1 MGFMPLAAK
10 NSSKGIERND
20 RCRDRK
26 IAGER
31 MAKGQQAFG
40 HGLLAQ
46 QLAGR
51 LKKHFADEGAS
62 TSLAIGVFGE
72 WGSGKSNLLQLV
84 HEAFKSDEANASPPP
99 VIIVPFNPWR
109 YEKEDRLLVPLLK
122 TIQREV
128 LAYEEENRSL
138 LGRLGW
144 SDESPKRIADFF
156 RNSAL
161 AFAKAFKIK
170 GEIPGVAEIE
180 FSSKEFI
187 EKVAESTKEKKPA
200 AGSIDTL
207 ESYYFDFEK
216 KLRKLTKGKG
226 GFRLLFLIDDLDRC
240 LPEKAV
246 EMLESIK
253 LFLDVEGCAFVLAV
267 DDEVVERGII
277 HRYKE
282 YIFLGAQQGVGHKS
296 LAQMPIT
303 GTEYLEKIIQ
313 LPFRLPL
320 PAKHEVRAFLRK
332 EFSEL
337 FGQAPHD
344 AKSVPE
350 LGQREV
356 GALRGGL
363 DGEELLRL
371 FVDHIPPVPR
381 KQRRAAELLLLQ
393 LDMAAARGCAAQIK
407 PLPLAKLILLQLF
420 APDLYRFG
428 RRRDTGFMNNL
439 QAWAKTHPD
448 WERNIE
454 SFAKSLEESIT
465 ELEGDQKISELRLL
479 DRLYKPLIEALESAA
494 HNRSGFDPF
503 RLIGKMPFA
512 SDDLQNL
519 HRYFSFVDENAD
531 ERQEEASFA
540 ASAGQGAGRAEAQRP
555 VTSFA
560 NPSDFFDL
568 LFSVFEANWQSAVQM
583 PEVRGRELD
592 GKTFAAVLERLS
604 KDEFKGLLK
613 NRSWLGNLLPLLNL
627 QQFKQLAD
635 KGDIASQLST
645 DQWEESGKLLAA
657 MRPEQRDVLHAA
669 VSALQQKLLT
679 QCQDVEQ
686 AVPQRALVGRL
697 LGDSGWLPDDLDAM
711 VKIKAGP
718 FLRGYEKEEAH
729 IKQDYW
735 IATYPVTNAQYRRFI
750 EAKGYE
756 TAGFW
761 SKKGWAWR
769 EKEGILIPRYW
780 DDRKFANPLSPVVG
794 VSFYEA
800 EAYCHWLGEQVHA
813 NPQAYALSAAEAAK
827 LTCRLPSNDEWERAA
842 RGSDGREYPWGAEF
856 SVAKANSWQ
865 SWDEDEL
872 RGTTAV
878 VTFPHGQSPDKLL
891 DCAGNVC
898 EWMSEM
904 DKDAR
909 PYIRGGAWDYDA
921 DDLRCA
927 IHFRLLPGYR
937 DVILGFRLVFG
948 E

>member
-1 MGFMPLAAK
+1 
-10 NSSKGIERND
+10 
-20 RCRDRK
+20 
-26 IAGER
+26 

-51 LKKHFADEGAS
+51 LKNHFVKEEAS
-62 TSLAIGVFGE
+62 ESLVIGIFGE

-84 HEAFKSDEANASPPP
+84 HEAFKSDAAKASPPP
-99 VIIVPFNPWR
+99 VVVVPFNPWR
-109 YEKEDRLLVPLLK
+109 YEKEEHLLVPLLK
-122 TIQREV
+122 TMQQAV
-128 LAYEEENRSL
+128 LTYLKENQSFL
-138 LGRLGW
+138 EKIGL
-144 SDESPKRIADFF
+144 SAESPKRIARFF
-156 RNSAL
+156 GVSAL
-161 AFAKAFKIK
+161 AFAKALKLK
-170 GEIPGVAEIE
+170 GSVPGVGDLE
-180 FSSKEFI
+180 FSFKEFI
-187 EKVAESTKEKKPA
+187 EKGAEGCKDKPVPPELL
-200 AGSIDTL
+200 DTL
-207 ESYYFDFEK
+207 ESYYFEFEK
-216 KLRKLTKGKG
+216 KLRETTTGEDSI
-226 GFRLLFLIDDLDRC
+226 RLLFLIDDLDRC

-350 LGQREV
+350 LGQREA
-356 GALRGGL
+356 GALRGGF

-407 PLPLAKLILLQLF
+407 PLSLAKLILLQLF

-428 RRRDTGFMNNL
+428 RRRHTGFMRNL
-439 QAWAKTHPD
+439 QEWAKTHPD
-448 WERNIE
+448 WERNIDN
-454 SFAKSLEESIT
+454 FAKSLEESINA
-465 ELEGDQKISELRLL
+465 LQGDQKALELRLL

-503 RLIGKMPFA
+503 RLIREMPFA
-512 SDDLQNL
+512 SKDLQDL
-519 HRYFSFVDENAD
+519 HRYFSFVDD
-531 ERQEEASFA
+531 
-540 ASAGQGAGRAEAQRP
+540 GAEAQQGGNGAQMAQAGGGIETARP
-555 VTSFA
+555 QTSFS
-560 NPSDFFDL
+560 NPGEFLDL
-568 LFSVFEANWQSAVQM
+568 LFSTSEANWQSAARL
-583 PEVRGRELD
+583 PEVVGRELD
-592 GKTFAAVLERLS
+592 GKTFAAVLERLG

-627 QQFKQLAD
+627 QQFQQLAG
-635 KGDIASQLST
+635 KADIASQLST
-645 DQWEESGKLLAA
+645 EQWEDSGKLLAA
-657 MRPEQRDVLHAA
+657 MRPEQRGVLHAA
-669 VSALQQKLLT
+669 MAALQQKLLS
-679 QCQDVEQ
+679 QCQDAEQ
-686 AVPQRALVGRL
+686 AVPQRALAGWL
-697 LGDSGWLPDDLDAM
+697 LGDSGWLPDDLDEM
-711 VKIKAGP
+711 IKIPAGP
-718 FLRGYEKEEAH
+718 FRRGDKQEEAH
-729 IKQDYW
+729 IKQNYW
-735 IATYPVTNAQYRRFI
+735 IAKYPVTNAQYRRFI
-750 EAKGYE
+750 EAMGYQ

-761 SKKGWAWR
+761 SNEGWAWR
-769 EKEGILIPRYW
+769 EKESILIPRYW

-800 EAYCHWLGEQVHA
+800 EAYCRWLGEQVRT

-842 RGSDGREYPWGAEF
+842 RGTEGREYPWGEKF
-856 SVAKANSWQ
+856 SVAKANSRE
-865 SWDEDEL
+865 SWDGNVL

-878 VTFPHGQSPDKLL
+878 VTFPDGQSPDELL
-891 DCAGNVC
+891 DCAGNVW
-898 EWMSEM
+898 EWMSEK
-904 DKDAR
+904 DKNSN
-909 PYIRGGAWDYDA
+909 PYVRGGAWLSSA
-921 DDLRCA
+921 GDLRCA
-927 IHFRLLPGYR
+927 IRSRIHPVDRYHF
-937 DVILGFRLVFG
+937 LGFRLVLG

>member
-1 MGFMPLAAK
+1 MK
-10 NSSKGIERND
+10 NHFVKKEASESLVIGI
-20 RCRDRK
+20 
-26 IAGER
+26 
-31 MAKGQQAFG
+31 
-40 HGLLAQ
+40 
-46 QLAGR
+46 
-51 LKKHFADEGAS
+51 
-62 TSLAIGVFGE
+62 FGE

-84 HEAFKSDEANASPPP
+84 HEAFKSDAANASPPP
-99 VIIVPFNPWR
+99 VVVVPFNPWR
-109 YEKEDRLLVPLLK
+109 YEKEEHLLVPLLK
-122 TIQREV
+122 TMQQAV
-128 LAYEEENRSL
+128 LTYLKENQSFL
-138 LGRLGW
+138 EKIGL
-144 SDESPKRIADFF
+144 SAESPKRIARFF
-156 RNSAL
+156 GVSAL
-161 AFAKAFKIK
+161 AFAKALKLK
-170 GEIPGVAEIE
+170 GSVPGVGDVE
-180 FSSKEFI
+180 FSFKEFI
-187 EKVAESTKEKKPA
+187 EKGAEGCKDKPVPPELL
-200 AGSIDTL
+200 DTL
-207 ESYYFDFEK
+207 ESYYFEFEK
-216 KLRKLTKGKG
+216 KLRETTTGEDSI
-226 GFRLLFLIDDLDRC
+226 RLLFLIDDLDRC

-350 LGQREV
+350 LGQREAGV
-356 GALRGGL
+356 LRGGL

-428 RRRDTGFMNNL
+428 RRRHTGFMRNL
-439 QAWAKTHPD
+439 QEWAKTHPD

-454 SFAKSLEESIT
+454 NFAKSLEASINA
-465 ELEGDQKISELRLL
+465 LQGDQKALELRLL

-503 RLIGKMPFA
+503 RLIREMPFA
-512 SDDLQNL
+512 SEDLLDL
-519 HRYFSFVDENAD
+519 HRYFSFVDD
-531 ERQEEASFA
+531 
-540 ASAGQGAGRAEAQRP
+540 GAEAQQGGNGAQMAQAGGSVEMARHQ
-555 VTSFA
+555 TSFS
-560 NPSDFFDL
+560 NPGEFLDL
-568 LFSVFEANWQSAVQM
+568 LFSTSEANWQSAAQL
-583 PEVRGRELD
+583 PEVVGRELD
-592 GKTFAAVLERLS
+592 GKTFAAVLERLG

-613 NRSWLGNLLPLLNL
+613 KRSWLGNLLPLLNL
-627 QQFKQLAD
+627 QQFQQLAD
-635 KGDIASQLST
+635 KADITSQLST

-657 MRPEQRDVLHAA
+657 MRPEQRGVLQEA

-679 QCQDVEQ
+679 QCQDAGQ
-686 AVPQRALVGRL
+686 AVPQRAQAGWL
-697 LGDSGWLPDDLDAM
+697 LGDSGWLPDNLDAM

-718 FLRGYEKEEAH
+718 FLRGDEKEQAR

-735 IATYPVTNAQYRRFI
+735 IAKYPVTNAQYRRFI

-756 TAGFW
+756 TADFW
-761 SKKGWAWR
+761 SQEGWAWR
-769 EKEGILIPRYW
+769 EKEGILIPSYW
-780 DDRKFANPLSPVVG
+780 DDRKYANPLSPVVG

-800 EAYCHWLGEQVHA
+800 EAYCRWLGEQVRT
-813 NPQAYALSAAEAAK
+813 NPQAYALSAAGAAK

-842 RGSDGREYPWGAEF
+842 RGTEGRKYPWGEEF
-856 SVAKANSWQ
+856 AVAKANSTE
-865 SWDEDEL
+865 SWSRDEGEL
-872 RGTTAV
+872 QGTTAG
-878 VTFPHGQSPDKLL
+878 VTFPQGQ
-891 DCAGNVC
+891 
-898 EWMSEM
+898 
-904 DKDAR
+904 R
-909 PYIRGGAWDYDA
+909 P
-921 DDLRCA
+921 
-927 IHFRLLPGYR
+927 
-937 DVILGFRLVFG
+937 
-948 E
+948 EE